1 MKKVILSM
9 LVLLAM
15 SFLLTSFDSANTVT
29 ENKLVGKWV
38 LVTSVEYD
46 VSSVKQSEEGGNGVV
61 WEFSDKQLIIHDNND
76 ELDGVPLTYSYNDGV
91 ISVDKIFITY
101 KVYEIGENKLV
112 IRSAPLGGV
121 YVVLTFKR
129 K

>member
-46 VSSVKQSEEGGNGVV
+46 DSSVKQSEEGEMV
-61 WEFSDKQLIIHDNND
+61 
-76 ELDGVPLTYSYNDGV
+76 
-91 ISVDKIFITY
+91 
-101 KVYEIGENKLV
+101 
-112 IRSAPLGGV
+112 
-121 YVVLTFKR
+121 
-129 K
+129 

>member
-1 MKKVILSM
+1 M

-46 VSSVKQSEEGGNGVV
+46 DSSVKQSEEGEMV
-61 WEFSDKQLIIHDNND
+61 
-76 ELDGVPLTYSYNDGV
+76 
-91 ISVDKIFITY
+91 
-101 KVYEIGENKLV
+101 
-112 IRSAPLGGV
+112 
-121 YVVLTFKR
+121 
-129 K
+129 